1 MKLPVTL
8 ISKARYKYDRFPKI
22 NSQENQEIS
31 ILRIKEAT
39 TRLKLCLEVKEGP
52 QNKDYG
58 KEEQHIREELEQR
71 DNKNKY

>member
-1 MKLPVTL
+1 L
-8 ISKARYKYDRFPKI
+8 ISKARYKYDGFPKN
-22 NSQENQEIS
+22 NSHENQEIS

-52 QNKDYG
+52 QIRTIRTG